1 MQTLTAPTEG
11 ASARLSR
18 IIPGYIYAER
28 ETGELLGVV
37 SCDSRHFLEVIDVTG
52 FVSEKHVKDIHNGY
66 KLVHKTGL
74 RAVRETLS
82 DHAGEFATTFVR
94 WSVGRPEL
102 LRAVQ
107 AVAGRVAA

>member
-1 MQTLTAPTEG
+1 MTQAQTEPLTPG
-11 ASARLSR
+11 ARLTR
-18 IIPGYIYAER
+18 ELPGFIYR
-28 ETGELLGVV
+28 HQQTNQIVGVL
-37 SCDSRHFLEVIDVTG
+37 SCDTGHFIEVMRVDG

-66 KLVHKTGL
+66 KLVAKTGL

-107 AVAGRVAA
+107 AVAGKVAA

>member
-11 ASARLSR
+11 ASVRLSR
-18 IIPGYIYAER
+18 LMPGIIYADR
-28 ETGELLGVV
+28 KTSELLAVV
-37 SCDSRHFLEVIDVTG
+37 SCDSRHFIEVMRVDG
-52 FVSEKHVKDIHNGY
+52 FVSEKHVKDIHGGY
-66 KLVHKTGL
+66 ELVSKTGL

-107 AVAGRVAA
+107 AVAGKVAA